1 MSRVLKE
8 ISIPAGVEVK
18 LNDSTINVKGT
29 KGQLDFNLHESI
41 DMVMNDGLI
50 RFEPKEKSDAKLAG
64 KVLPMVGTTKAI
76 VSNMMNGVSVGYEKK
91 LTLIGVGYRTNV
103 QGSIVNLSLGF
114 SHPVAHQL
122 PEGITAEATSQTE
135 LIIRG
140 IDKHMVGQVAAKIRS
155 YRPPEPY
162 KGKGIRYAD
171 EQVVRKDAK
180 KK

>member
-8 ISIPAGVEVK
+8 TPILSGVEIT
-18 LNDSTINVKGT
+18 LNSSTISVKGS
-29 KGQLDFNLHESI
+29 KGKLDFILHPSI
-41 DMVMNDGLI
+41 NMIIDDNNV
-50 RFEPKEKSDAKLAG
+50 RFEPNKDISANELKKALPLTGTVKS
-64 KVLPMVGTTKAI
+64 I
-76 VSNMMNGVSVGYEKK
+76 VSNMMEGVTNGFEKK

-103 QGSIVNLSLGF
+103 QGSVVNLSLGF

-122 PEGITAEATSQTE
+122 PEGITAEAPSQTE

-140 IDKHMVGQVAAKIRS
+140 LDKQAVGQVAANIRA

-162 KGKGIRYAD
+162 KGKGIRYTD
-171 EQVVRKDAK
+171 EQVVRKEAK